1 MVDLPVIPSF
11 SVGDKIREPD
21 KLLKSSPPNSQLPK
35 VGPEHQPR
43 GIANHHDVPW
53 VKKKDGPWKKWT
65 PASKYGHFWYLHFL
79 GGIALGKTAHPTN
92 KYVSL
97 RIQTPP

>member
-53 VKKKDGPWKKWT
+53 VKKKKWALEKVDSGFKVW
-65 PASKYGHFWYLHFL
+65 PFL
-79 GGIALGKTAHPTN
+79 VSTFFGGYSIG
-92 KYVSL
+92 
-97 RIQTPP
+97 